1 VRVDSAS
8 EAVVSAN
15 DISGNGS
22 NGVTVAENSTVR
34 LGNEQGVLLRPN
46 ETSVP
51 NQGFGITCSFNSSVV
66 GYLATLTGVAGP
78 REFDPSCANDL
89 RP

>member
-1 VRVDSAS
+1 
-8 EAVVSAN
+8 
-15 DISGNGS
+15 
-22 NGVTVAENSTVR
+22 
-34 LGNEQGVLLRPN
+34 
-46 ETSVP
+46 VP

-78 REFDPSCANDL
+78 REFDPSCAIDL